1 MSRCGCGCRGPRPSG
16 RWRGSEAG
24 GGGLAVAYACV
35 LCVAARGLKDS
46 EIVSLPQT
54 IEEFRA
60 HLREV
65 HGLTV
70 MDARKSREMFGGM
83 KRLGPGIYSDGAGAI
98 HVRAS
103 ELLDYLGLP
112 YTLQNEERVGHL
124 LRRVA
129 AERGIGQVEEVLVYG
144 D

>member
-1 MSRCGCGCRGPRPSG
+1 VVHP
-16 RWRGSEAG
+16 
-24 GGGLAVAYACV
+24 CV
-35 LCVAARGLKDS
+35 LCVAARGLKGS
-46 EIVSLPQT
+46 EIVSLPQI

-60 HLREV
+60 HLHEV
-65 HGLTV
+65 HGPTV

-112 YTLQNEERVGHL
+112 YTLQNEERVAHL
-124 LRRVA
+124 LRGVA
-129 AERGIGQVEEVLVYG
+129 AERGLGQVKEVLIYG
-144 D
+144 G